1 MSLRVAV
8 LISGHG
14 SNLQA
19 ILDQADGYRVVLVI
33 SNEKKAYGLRRAEEA
48 GIPATVVSHRDFETR
63 EAFEEKLIELLD
75 QTGIDV
81 IALAGFMRILTKK
94 FVGHYPKR
102 ILNIHPAL
110 LPSFP
115 GINAIEKAWRSGV
128 EETGVTVH
136 FVDQGVDT
144 GPILLQEKIPI
155 DPGESL
161 ESLTERIHEVEHRL
175 CPKAIRLLAK
185 GDLCSKN

>member
-161 ESLTERIHEVEHRL
+161 ESLTERIHEVEHCL
-175 CPKAIRLLAK
+175 YPKAIRLLAK